1 MQSGLYAASLTDPG
15 AGNFNALTSYY
26 LADTIVID
34 ANAGIRHPSYT
45 STALNAI
52 ANAINTANKA
62 AGKTVWNST
71 ANKLVSAVGSTAG
84 SVWVDGAGTTVNTP
98 V

>member
-1 MQSGLYAASLTDPG
+1 MYG
-15 AGNFNALTSYY
+15 ANV
-26 LADTIVID
+26 VID
-34 ANAGIRHPSYT
+34 ADRGIRYPSYT

-62 AGKTVWNST
+62 AGKTVYNST
-71 ANKLVSAVGSTAG
+71 VTKLVTAVGSTAG
-84 SVWVDGAGTTVNTP
+84 SVWVDGAGTTINTP